1 MKKVCLLFLLCA
13 TYFFGIAQQKNNTEK
28 LGLPGDNFNL
38 YAALKLFQESKTLE
52 GFEQS
57 LNDEKTTINN
67 LDLNGDNKIDYIKVS
82 DNQNGLVHNIV
93 LKVAINQNQDQD
105 VAVFVVQKKENNQVE
120 IQLIGDEDLYGKDYI
135 VEPNYETSNAGSG
148 TPNPGYM
155 APPTTELN
163 DEIIIQTTTPLQ
175 VAGWGLVYYIYTP
188 SYVVWRSPW
197 RWAYYPTYWHPW
209 APSYWHYYYGFHY
222 HWDYFYFGNY
232 RRWNYYRYPSWRTY
246 YYNAGFRS
254 HSIFVQTRVKRGD
267 YHKTYS
273 RPDLAKN
280 GAALFKRDFPKAPS
294 VKDKLPSFDKSG
306 SPIHK
311 PSIQPIVGPG
321 TTKPI
326 IANPGGKPGITK
338 PIVTNPVTK
347 PGITKPI
354 GINPVP
360 NPIST
365 KPVTRPVITKP
376 IGINPVPNPIN
387 TKPVTR
393 PVITKPITSP
403 ITTKPVTSP
412 SVSRLVQPAIKPIDA
427 RPTTKPVIQPNIN
440 KLGAERNFFN

>member
-1 MKKVCLLFLLCA
+1 MLLCA
-13 TYFFGIAQQKNNTEK
+13 TYFFGLAQQKNNTEK

-135 VEPNYETSNAGSG
+135 VEPNYETSNAG
-148 TPNPGYM
+148 TPNPGYI

-163 DEIIIQTTTPLQ
+163 DKIIIQQTTPLQ
-175 VAGWGLVYYIYTP
+175 VAGWGLVSFIYTP

-197 RWAYYPTYWHPW
+197 RWAYYPTYWHSW
-209 APSYWHYYYGFHY
+209 APHYWHYYYGFHY
-222 HWDYFYFGNY
+222 HWDYYYFGNY

-280 GAALFKRDFPKAPS
+280 GAALFKKDFPKAPS
-294 VKDKLPSFDKSG
+294 IKDKLPSFDKAG
-306 SPIHK
+306 RPIHK

-321 TTKPI
+321 TTNPI
-326 IANPGGKPGITK
+326 IVNPGAKPGITK
-338 PIVTNPVTK
+338 PIDINPITR

-354 GINPVP
+354 DINPVTRP
-360 NPIST
+360 GITKPININPVTNPIST
-365 KPVTRPVITKP
+365 KPITRPTFNRPMVKP
-376 IGINPVPNPIN
+376 AIRPIDARPA

-393 PVITKPITSP
+393 
-403 ITTKPVTSP
+403 
-412 SVSRLVQPAIKPIDA
+412 
-427 RPTTKPVIQPNIN
+427 PNIN
-440 KLGAERNFFN
+440 KLGAERNIFN